1 MICLWEFMC
10 FYGTGK
16 PVRHSDS
23 ALDYMPTKYIAA
35 FIKSITINVQ
45 QMFQGIK
52 YRIVMHSGG
61 FNLAIFE
68 PSLFECNGVRLKPV
82 NEIHYEIS

>member
-1 MICLWEFMC
+1 MC

-23 ALDYMPTKYIAA
+23 SLDHVPTQYIAD
-35 FIKSITINVQ
+35 FIKSITINGQ

-52 YRIVMHSGG
+52 YRSVMHSCG

-68 PSLFECNGVRLKPV
+68 LSLFECTGVRLKQL
-82 NEIHYEIS
+82 NEIHYEISQAK

>member
-1 MICLWEFMC
+1 MC

-23 ALDYMPTKYIAA
+23 ALDYVPTQYIAA
-35 FIKSITINVQ
+35 FIKSITINGQ

-52 YRIVMHSGG
+52 YRSVMHSGG
-61 FNLAIFE
+61 FQFGH
-68 PSLFECNGVRLKPV
+68 FRT
-82 NEIHYEIS
+82 ISF

>member
-1 MICLWEFMC
+1 MC

-16 PVRHSDS
+16 PVRYSDS
-23 ALDYMPTKYIAA
+23 ALDYVPTQYIAD
-35 FIKSITINVQ
+35 FIKSITTIYGQ
-45 QMFQGIK
+45 KMFQGIK

-68 PSLFECNGVRLKPV
+68 PSLFECNGVRLKQV
-82 NEIHYEIS
+82 NEIHYEISQAK